1 MFTNK
6 APRFI
11 ISDIVFIGMILLAMY
26 FFYYDMATAFTNED
40 GGIEGINMPI
50 LYILL
55 AYVAAGGITTFIS
68 GKLVF
73 ILFPP
78 IIEYFTRSMKSIIIG
93 VMVILLA
100 NIIVGTTCLL
110 VFTEYSLSENIFF
123 SAFFGAMM
131 IFGIGWFNSVS
142 GRTAGG
148 STNSDAYRKKY
159 LDIGVDSVATT
170 GDIKQDKINAVNKYM
185 ESKKK

>member
-11 ISDIVFIGMILLAMY
+11 ISDIVFISMILLAMY
-26 FFYYDMATAFTNED
+26 FFYYDMATAFTNEY
-40 GGIEGINMPI
+40 GGIEGISMPI

-55 AYVAAGGITTFIS
+55 AYVAAGGINTFIS

-100 NIIVGTTCLL
+100 NILVGTTCLL
-110 VFTEYSLSENIFF
+110 VFTEYSLLENIFF
-123 SAFFGAMM
+123 SAFFGAIM

-142 GRTAGG
+142 GRTGG
-148 STNSDAYRKKY
+148 ATNSDSYRKKY
-159 LDIGVDSVATT
+159 LDIGVDSVTTT
-170 GDIKQDKINAVNKYM
+170 GDIKQDKINAVNRYM
-185 ESKKK
+185 DSKKK